1 MKKYSRL
8 SKQER
13 YLIENGVK
21 ANKSRRKI
29 AELIGRP
36 PKTVSAEISRNGGYL
51 RYYAEK
57 AHYKRTRSNR
67 KGYSKIDSN
76 KKLSAY
82 IRNKLLQK
90 WSPEVIAGRWNKDH
104 PKSSISHEAIYQWI
118 YDQDNKLYRLLPRR
132 KKKRRFKPQRKKDAI
147 MNRTSIHQ
155 RAEHI
160 NNRSESWALRRRSRV
175 STWKQVQEYSL
186 GG

>member
-21 ANKSRRKI
+21 AKKSRRKI

-36 PKTVSAEISRNGGYL
+36 PKTVSAEISRNRGYL

-67 KGYSKIDSN
+67 KGYSKIDNN
-76 KKLSAY
+76 KELSAY
-82 IRNKLLQK
+82 IRDKLLQK

-118 YDQDNKLYRLLPRR
+118 VEASPRI
-132 KKKRRFKPQRKKDAI
+132 F
-147 MNRTSIHQ
+147 
-155 RAEHI
+155 
-160 NNRSESWALRRRSRV
+160 SR
-175 STWKQVQEYSL
+175 
-186 GG
+186 